1 MFLWVSVLDLD
12 DSSDEGSDVVGS
24 PDPVLDE
31 EASESEGAG
40 PDPVLEEEASESE
53 GAGPVLEE
61 ETENVGISRS
71 MVDEI
76 VEIAVGVSDFRIF
89 SM

>member
-12 DSSDEGSDVVGS
+12 DSSDVVGS

-61 ETENVGISRS
+61 ETENVRISRS

>member
-24 PDPVLDE
+24 PDPVL
-31 EASESEGAG
+31 
-40 PDPVLEEEASESE
+40 EEEASESE

-61 ETENVGISRS
+61 ETENVRISRS